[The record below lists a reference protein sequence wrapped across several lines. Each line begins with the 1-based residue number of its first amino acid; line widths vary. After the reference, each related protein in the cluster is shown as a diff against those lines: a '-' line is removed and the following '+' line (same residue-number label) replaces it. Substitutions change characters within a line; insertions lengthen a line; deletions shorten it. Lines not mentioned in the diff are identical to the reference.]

1 MVKWIPKMN
10 SRIKGLDI
18 RNYDDIQLIFGKDFR
33 LMVSNEFA
41 YNHQQKRKQN
51 EQIKELELKVRNLT
65 YNLQQ
70 HSHRKPTKKEEID
83 RLAKTQKD
91 EFIPYIKDTGI
102 HEDRNF
108 RIYE

>member
-1 MVKWIPKMN
+1 MGQLNK
-10 SRIKGLDI
+10 RIKDLDI
-18 RNYDDIQLIFGKDFR
+18 KNYEDIQLLFGKDFR

-41 YNHQQKRKQN
+41 YMNQQKH
-51 EQIKELELKVRNLT
+51 EQDEKIKDLKLKVRNLANT
-65 YNLQQ
+65 LQQ
-70 HSHRKPTKKEEID
+70 HSHWKPTKKDEID

>member
-1 MVKWIPKMN
+1 MN
-10 SRIKGLDI
+10 
-18 RNYDDIQLIFGKDFR
+18 
-33 LMVSNEFA
+33 
-41 YNHQQKRKQN
+41 QQKRKQD

-65 YNLQQ
+65 YKLQQ
-70 HSHRKPTKKEEID
+70 HSHWKPNKKDEID
-83 RLAKTQKD
+83 RLAKSQKD